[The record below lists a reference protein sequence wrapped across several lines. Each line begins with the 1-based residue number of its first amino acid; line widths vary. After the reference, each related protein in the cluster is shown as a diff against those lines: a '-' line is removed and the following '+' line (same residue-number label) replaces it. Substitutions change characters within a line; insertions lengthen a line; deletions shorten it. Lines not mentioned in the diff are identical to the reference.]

1 MHKILKEGWIQV
13 LRAELESKVMR
24 FLDEIIKNY
33 PEPLSVPEK
42 AYKDIVDS
50 VIEILIEDWLDE
62 YGNIEIDDDDLKY
75 LILERLEAFLL

>member
-1 MHKILKEGWIQV
+1 M
-13 LRAELESKVMR
+13 LRLELESKIMR
-24 FLDEIIKNY
+24 LLDDIIKNY
-33 PEPLSVPEK
+33 PEPLSVSEK

>member
-1 MHKILKEGWIQV
+1 M
-13 LRAELESKVMR
+13 LRLELESKIMR
-24 FLDEIIKNY
+24 FLDDIIKNY
-33 PEPLSVPEK
+33 PEPLSVSEK

>member
-1 MHKILKEGWIQV
+1 M
-13 LRAELESKVMR
+13 LRLELESKIMR
-24 FLDEIIKNY
+24 FLDDIIKNY
-33 PEPLSVPEK
+33 PEPLSVSEK
-42 AYKDIVDS
+42 AYKDIAVYCIVDS

>member
-1 MHKILKEGWIQV
+1 
-13 LRAELESKVMR
+13 
-24 FLDEIIKNY
+24 
-33 PEPLSVPEK
+33 
-42 AYKDIVDS
+42 VDS